1 MEIRLVGAELIHAD
15 VRADEH
21 DTQTDLK
28 KLIVTYR
35 SYANAFKTI
44 NFNFFRL

>member
-1 MEIRLVGAELIHAD
+1 MEIRPVGAELIH
-15 VRADEH
+15 ADEH

-35 SYANAFKTI
+35 SFANAFKII